1 MRGRLAKTGAS
12 HNPVN
17 ADGPYAPWLL
27 ADSIVPHG
35 TPVETRSRNLQA
47 VVLGEL

>member
-17 ADGPYAPWLL
+17 ADGAYAPWLV
-27 ADSIVPHG
+27 ADSIAPHG
-35 TPVETRSRNLQA
+35 APVETGSKNL
-47 VVLGEL
+47 

>member
-27 ADSIVPHG
+27 ADSIVLHG

-47 VVLGEL
+47 VVLDEL